1 MTGDAAAAAEGEK
14 QEGVHGR
21 RDKYSSR
28 ADSCHPP
35 LSNDLGKD
43 GTINYAA

>member
-1 MTGDAAAAAEGEK
+1 MTDDAAAAAEVEK

-35 LSNDLGKD
+35 LRNELGED
-43 GTINYAA
+43 GILNCAA